1 MADWLPITS
10 TEKRDS
16 MDIYAEISRLVRI
29 RNGLVTEDEEITPY
43 DLWDAFTTPEEALA
57 AIQEEIER
65 IKK

>member
-1 MADWLPITS
+1 
-10 TEKRDS
+10 
-16 MDIYAEISRLVRI
+16 MDIYAEINRLVRI

>member
-1 MADWLPITS
+1 MKKEFKELFDVGQVTITD
-10 TEKRDS
+10 EV
-16 MDIYAEISRLVRI
+16 A
-29 RNGLVTEDEEITPY
+29 EDEEITPY

>member
-1 MADWLPITS
+1 
-10 TEKRDS
+10 

-43 DLWDAFTTPEEALA
+43 DLWDAFTTPEEALT